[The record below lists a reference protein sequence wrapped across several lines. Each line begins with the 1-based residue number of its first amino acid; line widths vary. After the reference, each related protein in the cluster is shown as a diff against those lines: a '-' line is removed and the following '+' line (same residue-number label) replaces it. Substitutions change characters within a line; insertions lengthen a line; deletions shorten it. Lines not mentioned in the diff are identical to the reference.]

1 MRRAADLFWDI
12 SMTANLIALPS
23 FGPGGCIQVV
33 VESPRGSAVK
43 LKYDDAL
50 QAMAFSRPL
59 PDGVV
64 YPFDWGFVPSTLG
77 PDGDPVDAMVLHE
90 VATFPGTVIGC
101 RPLAVLEVR
110 QTEKGKTKRN
120 DRLVL
125 QPIVAEEVRDD
136 LVLTA
141 RLRRQLEQFFLSA
154 ALGTGKKLNFLGW
167 RGADVARRTVE
178 AGAKTYAGKPAAE
191 TGAARRR

>member
-1 MRRAADLFWDI
+1 
-12 SMTANLIALPS
+12 MTASLVALPT
-23 FGPGGCIQVV
+23 FGAGGRIHVV

-43 LKYDDAL
+43 LKYEPDLEAIV
-50 QAMAFSRPL
+50 FSRPL

-77 PDGDPVDAMVLHE
+77 PDGDPVDAVVLHE

-110 QTEKGKTKRN
+110 QTEKGKTRRN
-120 DRLVL
+120 DRLVF

-136 LVLTA
+136 LALTA
-141 RLRRQLEQFFLSA
+141 RLKRQLEQFFLSA
-154 ALGTGKKLNFLGW
+154 ALGTGKKLHFLGW
-167 RGADVARRTVE
+167 RGAE
-178 AGAKTYAGKPAAE
+178 AAHKAVVDGAKTYAEKRGAE
-191 TGAARRR
+191 TSTRRHR